1 MYLVVTVYAF
11 SNDIIVNAAVTSLLL
26 EVRKLPKLQDVA
38 YLEGSLNQGLT
49 VVRLG
54 YIYQGVIRGGGGL
67 SSPPPSYQF
76 MYEYMNGQN
85 ITVTLHDLLYE
96 TNR

>member
-54 YIYQGVIRGGGGL
+54 YTYQGVIRGGGGGAQF
-67 SSPPPSYQF
+67 PPPFLSIY
-76 MYEYMNGQN
+76 
-85 ITVTLHDLLYE
+85 V
-96 TNR
+96 